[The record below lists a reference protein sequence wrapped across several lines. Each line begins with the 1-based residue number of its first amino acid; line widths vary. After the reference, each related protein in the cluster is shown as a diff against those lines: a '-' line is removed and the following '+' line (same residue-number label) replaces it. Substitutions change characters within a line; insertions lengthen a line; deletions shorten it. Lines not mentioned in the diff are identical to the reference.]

1 MVACVPCECI
11 WMYTLKRVG
20 MVSVNPRKLSVAQF
34 MCEEKKEVPSS
45 CLHMMSVSCVQTQCC
60 GNKWRAV
67 WPTAAMEAVKVLTIG
82 HCSCMHTLYSPFA
95 TVLLLKP
102 KIQVLIF
109 GKFKVTLRKI
119 AFFNLLD
126 ELESCSNFQASSL
139 SCKARQDKFIC
150 IAHFCHTATQSALH
164 ISKWEHKKQTLF

>member
-34 MCEEKKEVPSS
+34 MCEEKKDVPNS

-67 WPTAAMEAVKVLTIG
+67 WPTAAMEAVKVLTLG
-82 HCSCMHTLYSPFA
+82 HCSCMLTLFTISHFA
-95 TVLLLKP
+95 PSKT

-119 AFFNLLD
+119 AFSNLLD
-126 ELESCSNFQASSL
+126 ELESRSNFPTSSVL
-139 SCKARQDKFIC
+139 GKARQDKFIC

-164 ISKWEHKKQTLF
+164 IGKWEHKKQTLF